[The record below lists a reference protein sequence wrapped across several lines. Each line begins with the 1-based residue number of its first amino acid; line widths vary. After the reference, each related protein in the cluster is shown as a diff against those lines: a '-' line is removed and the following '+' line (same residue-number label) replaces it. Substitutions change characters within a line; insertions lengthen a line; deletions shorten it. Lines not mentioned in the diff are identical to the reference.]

1 MPSRVI
7 RTQALRTQALRTQG
21 LKMLARC
28 TLAAGA
34 LALAGCGLE
43 VKQDYLNAPSNRGDP
58 HYYDSD
64 TDKPTSIFGGEGGFD
79 LLSLGDPPK
88 QGAAGGGTGLGVNGF
103 LWRATLDTIAFMPLT
118 SADPFGGVIIT
129 DWYTPPEAPA
139 ERFKMNV
146 YIMGRELRADGV
158 RVAVFRQRAGGNGTW
173 IDAALKAETATS
185 LENQI
190 LTRARQLRLASA
202 RQR

>member
-7 RTQALRTQALRTQG
+7 STKG

-28 TLAAGA
+28 ALAAGA

-43 VKQDYLNAPSNRGDP
+43 MKEDFLNPGSTKRDTD
-58 HYYDSD
+58 YYDSD
-64 TDKPTSIFGGEGGFD
+64 TDKPTSIFGGEGGYD
-79 LLSLGDPPK
+79 LLSLGEPK
-88 QGAAGGGTGLGVNGF
+88 KQDAVGGGTGLGVNGF

-158 RVAVFRQRAGGNGTW
+158 RVAVFRQRAGGNGAW
-173 IDAALKAETATS
+173 IDATLKAETATN